1 MAPRK
6 SKGKTKQRK
15 ATRKPMR
22 KMRYRG
28 NTKSIKD
35 YASCSVVRTLAD
47 VYQNNAMYS
56 FDGFVLADFDRA
68 VQIARNYQRFK
79 MTGIKVTWKPVFDT
93 YSAATANQKP
103 NLYYMIDKNGSI
115 PDTVTLEGLKQA
127 GARPRALD
135 EKPISVFFKPA
146 VLGESRI
153 NAGVPQAANYVVSPW
168 LSTNQNPTAPG
179 VWNPSEVSHQG
190 LKWYIEQGGAVQK
203 VYVEV
208 EIQFKFEKP
217 LFPTLAATPARGL
230 QYAVLDASP
239 DGIEGGQDGITI
251 PLSTTETLH

>member
-1 MAPRK
+1 MPMKKARKSAPR
-6 SKGKTKQRK
+6 RRY
-15 ATRKPMR
+15 ARKPAGKR
-22 KMRYRG
+22 MRYTG

-47 VYQNNAMYS
+47 IYQNNQMYS
-56 FDGFVLADFDRA
+56 FDGFQLADFDRA

-79 MTGIKVTWKPVFDT
+79 MTGIKITWKPVFDT
-93 YSAATANQKP
+93 YSPATANQKP

-115 PDTVTLEGLKQA
+115 PDLVTLEGLKQA

-153 NAGVPQAANYVVSPW
+153 NAGIPQASTYVVSPW
-168 LSTNQNPTAPG
+168 LSTAQNPTSPG
-179 VWNPSEVSHQG
+179 AWNPSEVSHQG
-190 LKWYIEQGGAVQK
+190 IKWYIEQAGAVQK

-208 EIQFKFEKP
+208 EIQFKFIKP
-217 LFPTLAATPARGL
+217 LFPTLAQQVPVGL
-230 QYAVLDASP
+230 QYAKLDNSP
-239 DGIEGGQDGITI
+239 DGVEGGQDGQ
-251 PLSTTETLH
+251 TLHLPAPTL

>member
-6 SKGKTKQRK
+6 PMKGKKSK
-15 ATRKPMR
+15 AKGGR
-22 KMRYRG
+22 RG
-28 NTKSIKD
+28 RRSNTKNVSE

-47 VYQNNAMYS
+47 VYQNNTMYS
-56 FDGFVLADFDRA
+56 FDGFVLADYDRA
-68 VQIARNYQRFK
+68 VAIARNYQRYRI
-79 MTGIKVTWKPVFDT
+79 TGIRVTWKPVFDT

-103 NLYYMIDKNGSI
+103 NLYTMVDLNGSI

-127 GARPRALD
+127 GARPVALD
-135 EKPISVFFKPA
+135 EKPVSRFFKPA

-153 NAGVPQAANYVVSPW
+153 NAGIPQAANYIKSPW

-190 LKWYIEQGGAVQK
+190 IKWYIEQGGAVQK

-208 EIQFKFEKP
+208 ELQFQFMKP
-217 LFPTLAATPARGL
+217 LFPTLAATPAQGL
-230 QYAVLDASP
+230 VYAKLDASP

-251 PLSTTETLH
+251 PLVTTT